1 MRHYVV
7 VFIRFKVF
15 LVTLLMDLT
24 DGIRITDNLVR
35 EQIRNPI
42 SKVFALELLNRMSVV
57 VLEPFVILFL
67 LFLLTRLAWV

>member
-42 SKVFALELLNRMSVV
+42 SKVFALELLNRLSAV

>member
-1 MRHYVV
+1 MRHYIV

-42 SKVFALELLNRMSVV
+42 SKVFALELLNRLSAV